1 MKVSEFKFPL
11 PLVMWTSSHVHS
23 ASVKTLSALYAHRV
37 TKTKPLLILEGISRF
52 MTVIVFTFYG
62 A

>member
-1 MKVSEFKFPL
+1 M
-11 PLVMWTSSHVHS
+11 
-23 ASVKTLSALYAHRV
+23 KTLFSALYAHRV